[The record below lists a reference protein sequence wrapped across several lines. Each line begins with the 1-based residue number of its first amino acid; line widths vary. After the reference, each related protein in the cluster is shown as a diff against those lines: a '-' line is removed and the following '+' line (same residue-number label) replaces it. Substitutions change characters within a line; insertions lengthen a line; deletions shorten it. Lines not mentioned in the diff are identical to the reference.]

1 MYLMLEYRVVTRT
14 KTAPMTFD
22 FNVRMAAKLNKIAKE
37 YLKKQMDEEEE
48 SGASSVNS
56 SNKSNNAS

>member
-22 FNVRMAAKLNKIAKE
+22 FNVRMAAKLNKIAEE
-37 YLKKQMDEEEE
+37 YLKKQMDEEE